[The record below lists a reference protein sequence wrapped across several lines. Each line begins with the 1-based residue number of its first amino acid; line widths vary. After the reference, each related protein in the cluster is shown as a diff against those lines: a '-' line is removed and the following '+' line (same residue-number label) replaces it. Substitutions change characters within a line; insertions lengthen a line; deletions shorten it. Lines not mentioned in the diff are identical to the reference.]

1 MLLYD
6 VAQFPQSYSVISDQF
21 HYAVR
26 KRSTESSS
34 LLSSSF
40 TLLHPVVCG
49 IAVYWIPRGEK
60 RDEPIRIVGFL
71 VATIDGS

>member
-34 LLSSSF
+34 LSSF

-49 IAVYWIPRGEK
+49 IAVYWIPR
-60 RDEPIRIVGFL
+60 DEPIRIVGFL
-71 VATIDGS
+71 VATIDKS